1 MNYKQPDKHVNTILM
16 ADDDPDDRLLV
27 QEALIDAN
35 FPIDNVRFVEDGE
48 DLMDFLLGRHKYSG
62 TDQQKLP
69 DLILLDLN
77 MPKKDGR
84 EALKE
89 IKSNPD
95 LRHIPVVVFSTSTS
109 PQDIK
114 TSYDSGANTFISKSG
129 TFDGLVAAM
138 QTIKNYWTD
147 YALVCKPT

>member
-1 MNYKQPDKHVNTILM
+1 MNFKQTDKHVRTILM

-35 FPIDNVRFVEDGE
+35 FPVTNVSFVEDGDE
-48 DLMDFLLGRHKYSG
+48 LMDYLLGRKNHSG
-62 TDQQKLP
+62 TNKKNLP

-89 IKSNPD
+89 IKLNPN
-95 LRHIPVVVFSTSTS
+95 LHHIPVIVFTTSTS
-109 PQDIK
+109 LEDIK
-114 TSYDSGANTFISKSG
+114 ASYDNGANTFISKSG
-129 TFDGLVAAM
+129 TFDGLVATM
-138 QTIKNYWTD
+138 TSIKNYWTE
-147 YALVCKPT
+147 YALI

>member
-1 MNYKQPDKHVNTILM
+1 MNIKQTGKHVNTILM

-27 QEALIDAN
+27 KEALNEAN
-35 FPIDNVRFVEDGE
+35 FHTDNVRFVEDGDE
-48 DLMDFLLGRHKYSG
+48 LLDFLLGRNKYSG
-62 TDQQKLP
+62 TNKEELP
-69 DLILLDLN
+69 GLILLDLN

-95 LRHIPVVVFSTSTS
+95 LRRIPVVVFTTSTS

-114 TSYDSGANTFISKSG
+114 TSYDCGANTFISKSG
-129 TFDGLVAAM
+129 TFDTLVEIM
-138 QTIKNYWTD
+138 KTIKNYWVE
-147 YALVCKPT
+147 YALVC